1 MLCQGMDFV
10 FASSDFLTDEPG
22 AYPGWPQATAA
33 LAVSDAIHTFLE
45 RACHPGFPLHD
56 VPVQIEDWFRPAH
69 KEKRI
74 ALMPRRRREDL
85 LGAVQL
91 VRRSGRLGDWEIV
104 LIDGMTQQ
112 QVADELG
119 RAAIFLFGA
128 EREGVGLPG
137 AEAMAAG
144 CYVVG
149 FTGDGAKEYML
160 PEHASV
166 IADSDVVDMCDR
178 TLEAMRWFERGSRDV
193 RRPGASWARLGAL
206 AAQRATWCASGSG
219 RRSRR
224 SRPRARP
231 SLLPAP
237 VTLSHYQAHGTADD
251 RLEPGARRHPSCWSP
266 RARPGRGAARM
277 SSAREIARTIAAPGL
292 SVARRRFGHRMINWT
307 PEFMR
312 FGNHLY
318 LWAWAHA
325 HRHEELSP
333 RVLIMPRM
341 RYWIPYFPGGH
352 AVARRTGG
360 RATSWTSASTSGP
373 IRSDTRATRVD
384 SPTRVAPTSSATGC

>member
-33 LAVSDAIHTFLE
+33 ITVSDAIHTFLE
-45 RACHPGFPLHD
+45 RACHDGFPLHN
-56 VPVQIEDWFRPAH
+56 VPVQIEDWFQPGE

-91 VRRSGRLGDWEIV
+91 VRRSGRLGDWQIV

-137 AEAMAAG
+137 AEAMASG

-160 PEHASV
+160 PEHSSV

-178 TLEAMRWFERGSRDV
+178 TLEAMDWFEHDRATH
-193 RRPGASWARLGAL
+193 RRHEPSGAATGCAPDTAASWSAN
-206 AAQRATWCASGSG
+206 GST
-219 RRSRR
+219 RPSPRSRR
-224 SRPRARP
+224 RRLAVGADGAGDHAALPGHAAPRTRMNRARV
-231 SLLPAP
+231 A
-237 VTLSHYQAHGTADD
+237 V
-251 RLEPGARRHPSCWSP
+251 RR
-266 RARPGRGAARM
+266 AGR
-277 SSAREIARTIAAPGL
+277 
-292 SVARRRFGHRMINWT
+292 
-307 PEFMR
+307 
-312 FGNHLY
+312 
-318 LWAWAHA
+318 
-325 HRHEELSP
+325 
-333 RVLIMPRM
+333 RVLDRIEDQ
-341 RYWIPYFPGGH
+341 
-352 AVARRTGG
+352 RR
-360 RATSWTSASTSGP
+360 
-373 IRSDTRATRVD
+373 
-384 SPTRVAPTSSATGC
+384 